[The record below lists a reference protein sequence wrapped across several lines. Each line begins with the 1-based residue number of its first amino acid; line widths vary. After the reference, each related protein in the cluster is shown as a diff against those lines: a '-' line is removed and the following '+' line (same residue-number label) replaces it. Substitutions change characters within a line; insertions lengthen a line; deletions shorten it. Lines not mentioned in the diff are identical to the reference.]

1 MIKKRISLILAFCI
15 VMSSICV
22 FAAEDDNGVNIEDY
36 ISFIS
41 SFNIINGDPDG
52 NYRLDDLVTRAE
64 FSKIAVAA
72 SEQRNS
78 VAAFLAISPFSDVPY
93 THWAAPYVKV
103 ALSNKYVN
111 GYEDATF
118 RPDQNVLFE
127 EAITVFLKLLGYENA
142 DFGSSWPYGPYGI
155 AKNINLIDD
164 MQSQIGSYLTRR
176 EAVILVYNLLNCK
189 AKSTPVSSTEKYMS
203 IFNCTLKEDVIL
215 IATSKEDSSV
225 GADKIA
231 TSGGTYKIGKNL
243 NLDYLGKK
251 GNGIIKDGDELI
263 AFIPNT
269 EYTTKTY
276 AVYSVLDDKVLVHD
290 NGTIKEITF
299 KDGLDVYEGGKQS
312 SFSAVKAKLAMGDE
326 ITVRYDDYGAVDY
339 LIYNEGTLVGPVT
352 VSNTG
357 WASSLGASDLT
368 NAFIVRDGVKCAYS
382 DIKTNDVVYYNKGVN
397 MVLAYSK
404 KVTGVYE
411 DATPTRDN
419 PTSVKISGVTYDL
432 EGAAA
437 YNKLSSSGS
446 LKFGDTV
453 TCLIGR
459 SGKIADAI
467 SAGSVSTNVIGYLT
481 ETGSKIYKDSNG
493 NDYSAFYAKIVTT
506 DGVENEYKTDKNYS
520 SLKNLAVNMTFSNGE
535 GKATRISAPETLGTV
550 NASKMKIGKTAV
562 SENVQILDVSTTYE
576 DEPTLYIKTYLQR
589 IDGVDL
595 TSSNVIYVEKNG
607 SGEIEKMILK
617 DVTGDMYTYAVTSK
631 VKTSKDA
638 DGKINVRGY
647 QYTFDSNG
655 TTYTDSGRYLPVSA
669 GEGARLV
676 LSGQTI
682 DAVKSMNAITGKIS
696 ELTGSY
702 IIAGDTK
709 YTLASNV
716 IVYTMTYDSG
726 NNGYKYLITPIDT
739 IADNLSEYKSI
750 SVYADKAESKGG
762 RVRIIVAKKV

>member
-1 MIKKRISLILAFCI
+1 MIKKSISVILALCI
-15 VMSSICV
+15 VLSSVCV
-22 FAAEDDNGVNIEDY
+22 FADGELADADIENY

-72 SEQRNS
+72 SEHRNS
-78 VAAFLAISPFSDVPY
+78 VAASLSVSPFKDVPY
-93 THWAAPYVKV
+93 THWAAPYVKA

-111 GYEDATF
+111 GYEDASF

-127 EAITVFLKLLGYENA
+127 EAITVFLKLLGYENS

-155 AKNINLIDD
+155 AKNINLVDN

-189 AKSTPVSSTEKYMS
+189 TKSTPVSSTEKYMS
-203 IFNCTLKEDVIL
+203 VFNCAVKEDIIL
-215 IATSKEDSSV
+215 VATSKEDSSV
-225 GADKIA
+225 GANKIA
-231 TSGGTYKIGKNL
+231 TSGGTYKIGKSL
-243 NLDYLGKK
+243 NLDMLGKK
-251 GNGIIKDGDELI
+251 GDGIIKDGDELI
-263 AFIPNT
+263 AFMPNT

-326 ITVRYDDYGAVDY
+326 ITVRYDDFGAVDY
-339 LIYNEGTLVGPVT
+339 LIYNEGTLQGPVT

-357 WASSLGASDLT
+357 WASSLGVSDISS
-368 NAFIVRDGVKCAYS
+368 AFIVRDGVKCTS
-382 DIKTNDVVYYNKGVN
+382 GDIKTNDIVYYSRGVN

-411 DATPTRDN
+411 DASPTRDN
-419 PTSVKISGVTYDL
+419 PTSVKISGVTYEL

-437 YNKLSSSGS
+437 YNKLSSSGT

-453 TCLIGR
+453 TVLIGR

-467 SAGSVSTNVIGYLT
+467 SAGSASSSVVGYLT
-481 ETGSKIYKDSNG
+481 ETGSKIYKDSNN

-520 SLKNLAVNMTFSNGE
+520 ALKNTAVNMTFANGE
-535 GKATRISAPETLGTV
+535 GKATRITVSEALGTV
-550 NASKMKIGKTAV
+550 NANKMKIGKTAV

-576 DEPTLYIKTYLQR
+576 DEPTLYAKVYLQR
-589 IDGVDL
+589 LDGVDL
-595 TSSNVIYVEKNG
+595 SASNVVYVEKNG
-607 SGEIEKMILK
+607 AGEIEKMILK

-638 DGKINVRGY
+638 DGKINVRAY

-655 TTYTDSGRYLPVSA
+655 TTYTDSGRSLPVSA
-669 GEGARLV
+669 GEGAKLV
-676 LSGQTI
+676 LSGQTV
-682 DAVKSMNAITGKIS
+682 DNVKSMNAITGNVR
-696 ELTGSY
+696 ELTSSSITVGN
-702 IIAGDTK
+702 TK
-709 YTLASNV
+709 YALASDV
-716 IVYTMTYDSG
+716 IVYTMTYDNS
-726 NNGYKYLITPIDT
+726 GYKYLITPIDT
-739 IADNLSEYKSI
+739 VAENLSSYKGI
-750 SVYADKAESKGG
+750 SVYADKAEAKGG

>member
-1 MIKKRISLILAFCI
+1 MIKKSVSLILAFCI
-15 VMSSICV
+15 ALTSFCV
-22 FAAEDDNGVNIEDY
+22 FAGQENSSVNIDDY

-78 VAAFLAISPFSDVPY
+78 VAASLAISPFPDVPY
-93 THWAAPYVKV
+93 THWAAPYVKI

-155 AKNINLIDD
+155 AKNINLIDN

-189 AKSTPVSSTEKYMS
+189 TKSTPVSSTEKYMS
-203 IFNCTLKEDVIL
+203 VFNCTLKEDVIL

-225 GADKIA
+225 GANKIA

-251 GNGIIKDGDELI
+251 GDGIVKDGDELI

-312 SFSAVKAKLAMGDE
+312 SFSVVKAKLTMGDE

-339 LIYNEGTLVGPVT
+339 LIYNEGTLAGPVT
-352 VSNTG
+352 VSNSS
-357 WASSLGASDLT
+357 WQSSLGANDIS
-368 NAFIVRDGVKCAYS
+368 NAFVVRDGVKCSVS
-382 DIKTNDVVYYNKGVN
+382 DIKTNDIVYYSRGVN
-397 MVLAYSK
+397 MILAYSK

-411 DATPTRDN
+411 DAYPTRDN
-419 PTSVKISGVTYDL
+419 PTSVTVSGVTYEL

-453 TCLIGR
+453 TLLIGR
-459 SGKIADAI
+459 SGKAADAI
-467 SAGSVSTNVIGYLT
+467 SAGSVTTSVVGYLT
-481 ETGSKIYKDSNG
+481 ETGSKIYKDSND

-520 SLKNLAVNMTFSNGE
+520 GLKNTAVNMTFSNGA
-535 GKATRISAPETLGTV
+535 GKATRITVSEALGTV
-550 NASKMKIGKTAV
+550 NASKMKIGKTDV
-562 SENVQILDVSTTYE
+562 SENIQILDVSTTYE
-576 DEPTLYIKTYLQR
+576 DEPTLYTKVYLQR
-589 IDGVDL
+589 LDGIDL
-595 TSSNVIYVEKNG
+595 SASNVVYVEKNG
-607 SGEIEKMILK
+607 AGEIEKMILK

-631 VKTSKDA
+631 VKTSKTSE
-638 DGKINVRGY
+638 GKTDPRGY
-647 QYTFDSNG
+647 QYTFESNG
-655 TTYTDSGRYLPVSA
+655 ATYTDSGRILTVSA
-669 GEGARLV
+669 GEGAKLV
-676 LSGQTI
+676 LSGQT
-682 DAVKSMNAITGKIS
+682 VNNVRSMTSIS
-696 ELTGSY
+696 GSVTELTSSSVSVGN
-702 IIAGDTK
+702 TK

-716 IVYTMTYDSG
+716 IVYTMTYDG
-726 NNGYKYLITPIDT
+726 LGYKYLITPIDT
-739 IADNLSEYKSI
+739 VSQNLSEYKSI

-762 RVRIIVAKKV
+762 RVRIIVAKKA